1 VENRGKERGSKIK
14 GRGVN
19 IFCWSKWYFC
29 YFFFELVPLEQK
41 PTQKRPLRRFSAF
54 QVRFV
59 DFFPQIWVIFEKKI
73 ANLSGFFT

>member
-1 VENRGKERGSKIK
+1 LKEGY
-14 GRGVN
+14 V
-19 IFCWSKWYFC
+19 FCWSKWYFC

-59 DFFPQIWVIFEKKI
+59 DFFPQIWVIFEKKLQI
-73 ANLSGFFT
+73 CLVFLRNRT